1 MSLFISYN
9 RGQKDFAD
17 KIESSVRTV
26 CPVLRDTND
35 IAPWGSIAEF
45 MNRIRQADY
54 AVLLISDEYLKS
66 INCMYEACQLYR
78 ESNWKSRRMYV
89 VLGNADQKVYTVAN
103 HEQYIQYWQEK
114 KAILEEQKKQ
124 LPGESIDSITAEIK
138 RVSEILLLLGE
149 FLKDIRDTNNPQPQN
164 DDEAIEAIIK
174 FITTKPTSTGTA
186 SKGQIQAKSSVLKK
200 SLVDAGFDGIFTEVT
215 HDEVLGLINPHQL
228 RLFQLGVV
236 DNTFTFDA
244 LKKFL
249 LKNIGYYI
257 YSRERIKKFMNED
270 EITLIGLKAVELLRD
285 RCNGDLAWLGD
296 ELGDLMLYVFLEQI
310 LDAPKLFSK
319 YDVPSDGH
327 LVSGSSGVHL
337 LQPDKDIPSYQM
349 VFGKSRIVGDPRD
362 AIDAAFVTLEK
373 IKKDTSRE
381 MRLVESTAFDQH
393 FAPEVAEQL
402 KNIILPSKNPPVY
415 HDTAFGVFL
424 GYSLGLDTDNKTSAQ
439 FRSELEQKMRLDIK
453 RHVSYIADKIKN
465 AKMERY
471 SFYFY
476 FLPFNKAD
484 GEKQSI
490 MSSLL
495 GLKGGVQ
502 SG

>member
-1 MSLFISYN
+1 MKCWSL
-9 RGQKDFAD
+9 
-17 KIESSVRTV
+17 
-26 CPVLRDTND
+26 
-35 IAPWGSIAEF
+35 SIHTSCAF
-45 MNRIRQADY
+45 
-54 AVLLISDEYLKS
+54 
-66 INCMYEACQLYR
+66 
-78 ESNWKSRRMYV
+78 SNW
-89 VLGNADQKVYTVAN
+89 
-103 HEQYIQYWQEK
+103 EW
-114 KAILEEQKKQ
+114 
-124 LPGESIDSITAEIK
+124 SIIH
-138 RVSEILLLLGE
+138 
-149 FLKDIRDTNNPQPQN
+149 
-164 DDEAIEAIIK
+164 
-174 FITTKPTSTGTA
+174 
-186 SKGQIQAKSSVLKK
+186 
-200 SLVDAGFDGIFTEVT
+200 SLDG
-215 HDEVLGLINPHQL
+215 
-228 RLFQLGVV
+228 
-236 DNTFTFDA
+236 

-249 LKNIGYYI
+249 LKNIGNYI
-257 YSRERIKKFMNED
+257 YSRERIKKFMDED

-285 RCNGDLAWLGD
+285 RCNGDFAWLGD

-310 LDAPKLFSK
+310 LVRRYLANLMSR
-319 YDVPSDGH
+319 GH
-327 LVSGSSGVHL
+327 LVSSSVCVHL
-337 LQPDKDIPSYQM
+337 LQPDKGIPSYQM
-349 VFGKSRIVGDPRD
+349 VFGKSHIVGDPRD
-362 AIDAAFVTLEK
+362 AIDAAFVTLEE

-453 RHVSYIADKIKN
+453 NHVSYIADKIKN

-495 GLKGGVQ
+495 GLKGGAQ